1 MLVAVP
7 VCLVSC
13 AVANVEAAG
22 GLTLLVVA
30 CAVCLVLANFEASK
44 PALRQIMPTVTL
56 AGLAAA
62 GRILFAPIPDVKPV
76 SAIAIVGGATLGRRC
91 GFMVGALGA
100 LVSNFFF
107 GQGAWTPWQMYGWG
121 MVGYVAGLLAQA
133 GLFGPLPGSEGE
145 RQAARGERSAAAC
158 GDAGRAV
165 AAGHSTGQSQPADDD
180 SRAGCDLAAS
190 GSLTEAQPIA
200 DPHARAHMAVLMC
213 WGFMSAMMYGLLL
226 NGWYVIAYVRPITW
240 ATVIA
245 AYAAGFGLD
254 CVHGVSTMAFLALV
268 WRPWGRAIARVV
280 RKYGLA

>member
-1 MLVAVP
+1 MRRAGAIARVMRALEPVMLVSVP
-7 VCLVSC
+7 VCLVAC
-13 AVANVEAAG
+13 AVADVEAAG

-133 GLFGPLPGSEGE
+133 GLFGPLPGSD
-145 RQAARGERSAAAC
+145 GERSGAR
-158 GDAGRAV
+158 GG
-165 AAGHSTGQSQPADDD
+165 
-180 SRAGCDLAAS
+180 
-190 GSLTEAQPIA
+190 
-200 DPHARAHMAVLMC
+200 DPHVKAHMAVLMC